1 MVESPLVRDPVGGL
15 ISTLQSNASAYE
27 SLLEDERLGRDLG
40 SEPGSPLHAGV
51 RTRVDE
57 AAARRSL
64 REQIAKLEREL
75 SSLFASAYPRRGLDW
90 QVDSPGG
97 PRLLGVGELESV
109 RDRLAD
115 RIEDARRTLRD
126 RGYVEEKN
134 RARIEALLADPARF
148 KWVRISNED
157 IGEPG
162 CKFWHSRPRL
172 GLIGMLMGW
181 WRVRV
186 SSGCP

>member
-1 MVESPLVRDPVGGL
+1 MPELLQGDTDLHSVIEARAGGASSAFSVLSP
-15 ISTLQSNASAYE
+15 
-27 SLLEDERLGRDLG
+27 
-40 SEPGSPLHAGV
+40 V
-51 RTRVDE
+51 RTHVDE

-64 REQIAKLEREL
+64 RKQIARLEREL
-75 SSLFASAYPRRGLDW
+75 GALFTAAYPRRGLEW
-90 QVDSPGG
+90 QVRCPGG
-97 PRLLGVGELESV
+97 PRVLGVGELE
-109 RDRLAD
+109 A
-115 RIEDARRTLRD
+115 LRD
-126 RGYVEEKN
+126 EMAERVEDTRRSLRERGYVERKN
-134 RARIEALLADPARF
+134 RDRIEALLAHPARF

-181 WRVRV
+181 WRVKI

>member
-1 MVESPLVRDPVGGL
+1 MPELLQSDFTDEESVLDTGAGDVLPASIPSPL
-15 ISTLQSNASAYE
+15 
-27 SLLEDERLGRDLG
+27 
-40 SEPGSPLHAGV
+40 

-57 AAARRSL
+57 SAARRSL
-64 REQIAKLEREL
+64 REQIGRLEREL
-75 SSLFASAYPRRGLDW
+75 AALFTASYPRRGLDW
-90 QVDSPGG
+90 HVGSPGG
-97 PRLLGVGELESV
+97 PRVLDVGELEAL
-109 RDRLAD
+109 RDDMAARV
-115 RIEDARRTLRD
+115 EDARRTLREH
-126 RGYVEEKN
+126 GYVERKN
-134 RARIEALLADPARF
+134 RDRIEALIADPARF

-181 WRVRV
+181 WRVKI

>member
-1 MVESPLVRDPVGGL
+1 MPELLQDHFSESESVLDARAGDATSALVR
-15 ISTLQSNASAYE
+15 SA
-27 SLLEDERLGRDLG
+27 LD
-40 SEPGSPLHAGV
+40 
-51 RTRVDE
+51 TRVDE

-64 REQIAKLEREL
+64 RGQIARLECEL
-75 SSLFASAYPRRGLDW
+75 AALFTAAYPRRGLEW
-90 QVDSPGG
+90 QVPSPGG
-97 PRLLGVGELESV
+97 PRVLDVGELEAL
-109 RDRLAD
+109 RDDMAERV
-115 RIEDARRTLRD
+115 EDARRTLRD
-126 RGYVEEKN
+126 RAYVERKN
-134 RARIEALLADPARF
+134 RARIEALIADPVRF

-181 WRVRV
+181 WRVKI

>member
-1 MVESPLVRDPVGGL
+1 VAELLKGDLAADQGVPGSVDGAASPDL
-15 ISTLQSNASAYE
+15 T
-27 SLLEDERLGRDLG
+27 SLL
-40 SEPGSPLHAGV
+40 
-51 RTRVDE
+51 RTGVDE

-75 SSLFASAYPRRGLDW
+75 SVLFASSYPRRGFDW
-90 QVDSPGG
+90 RVRSPGG
-97 PRLLGVGELESV
+97 PRLLG
-109 RDRLAD
+109 LAD
-115 RIEDARRTLRD
+115 LEQLRD
-126 RGYVEEKN
+126 ELAERVEETRRSLNDRAYVEQQN
-134 RARIEALLADPARF
+134 RNRIEALVADPARF
-148 KWVRISNED
+148 KWVRISNAD

-181 WRVRV
+181 WRVRI

>member
-1 MVESPLVRDPVGGL
+1 MPEL
-15 ISTLQSNASAYE
+15 LQDNLSANDR
-27 SLLEDERLGRDLG
+27 LAAERLEEWL
-40 SEPGSPLHAGV
+40 PAHAL
-51 RTRVDE
+51 RTEVDE

-64 REQIAKLEREL
+64 REQIARLEREL
-75 SSLFASAYPRRGLDW
+75 SALFASAYPRKGLAW
-90 QVDSPGG
+90 NVESPGG
-97 PRLLGVGELESV
+97 PRLLDVGQLEAL
-109 RDRLAD
+109 RDGLAARL
-115 RIEDARRTLRD
+115 EETRRTLRD
-126 RGYVEEKN
+126 RAYVEQRSRE
-134 RARIEALLADPARF
+134 RIEAMLADPARH

-181 WRVRV
+181 WRVKI